1 MANINFLK
9 DKNDNN
15 CFIIYFYF
23 TLPLYLLF
31 LSAVWLY
38 ASNYHFVK
46 GYYELVWQFDEIL
59 YAYLIWPF
67 FSLLNLSYITIKNN
81 KIKLYF
87 LSSLIIFI
95 SLISTHFI
103 FSIENIYKLNFPEQF
118 LSLYLNS
125 IIFVIAVISS
135 FILFSIIL
143 FRNGFN
149 KHNFILLNSYFF
161 LIILLIAILFVII
174 NKPKSLLA
182 SEYFLPS
189 ILGNLVHSFYF
200 LFIPFLTFLFF
211 ILIYFF
217 KNQIIPY
224 IVITAL
230 AFWDYFISYF
240 RGLFMYPV
248 SVGDIIFSFIFIFLP
263 LIIWTQLYFK
273 GKSYSLLQKGVLF
286 NIIMLVFYSA
296 FLLNF
301 TVGTFYYPYPPPPV
315 IYKPEP
321 VYGLSSSIVIIILF
335 LIFVNMVIYLRARLT
350 LKTLK

>member
-1 MANINFLK
+1 M
-9 DKNDNN
+9 
-15 CFIIYFYF
+15 
-23 TLPLYLLF
+23 
-31 LSAVWLY
+31 
-38 ASNYHFVK
+38 
-46 GYYELVWQFDEIL
+46 
-59 YAYLIWPF
+59 
-67 FSLLNLSYITIKNN
+67 
-81 KIKLYF
+81 
-87 LSSLIIFI
+87 
-95 SLISTHFI
+95 
-103 FSIENIYKLNFPEQF
+103 
-118 LSLYLNS
+118 
-125 IIFVIAVISS
+125 
-135 FILFSIIL
+135 
-143 FRNGFN
+143 
-149 KHNFILLNSYFF
+149 
-161 LIILLIAILFVII
+161 LFVVI

-211 ILIYFF
+211 ILIHFF
-217 KNQIIPY
+217 KNQFIPY

-230 AFWDYFISYF
+230 AFWDYFIFYF

-315 IYKPEP
+315 IYNPGPAYE
-321 VYGLSSSIVIIILF
+321 LSSLIDAVILILILVN
-335 LIFVNMVIYLRARLT
+335 LIIYLEIRST